1 MDSSVISSVAVS
13 AVSAIDS
20 NLAAQKLE
28 SATEERLAKAFD
40 ESTPSAAIESVEAST
55 LSSVTESVVSSVT
68 ESVVE
73 STVSAVKAADEVKL
87 SEAYYRAAVHQG
99 WKPEEIKEFLKANPE
114 VANRT
119 FAKMY
124 DDTNKMSREFANIGR
139 AKQELSKKGTVS
151 AATVV
156 ESPEKKSEFKE
167 IDIEKLRKDY
177 DNDPVIEIV
186 AQQQKQ
192 VKALLDQVQ
201 KTTKEPDQP
210 VKDEATIRAS
220 IQEEA
225 ALEQQIVTFFTGNDL
240 KMYNDFYGALPKDA
254 KDWDTLTQDQKVNRW
269 NVLQMADQML
279 IGATSQGR
287 DMGVDEALTLAH
299 LSVSEPMREKVIRDK
314 IKANVVKRNKGLSL
328 KPSSGKKPESTKPG
342 TPGELVAITRER
354 LNAVKW

>member
-13 AVSAIDS
+13 AITDSIVSEEKII
-20 NLAAQKLE
+20 
-28 SATEERLAKAFD
+28 SAVEERLAKAFD
-40 ESTPSAAIESVEAST
+40 ESTPSAAVKSVEDSS
-55 LSSVTESVVSSVT
+55 LSSVTESAVSSVT
-68 ESVVE
+68 ESAVE
-73 STVSAVKAADEVKL
+73 SAVSAVKAADKVEL

-139 AKQELSKKGTVS
+139 AKQELTKKGAVS

-156 ESPEKKSEFKE
+156 EPSEKKSEFKE
-167 IDIEKLRKDY
+167 VDIAKLRKEY
-177 DNDPVIEIV
+177 DNDPIVEIV
-186 AQQQKQ
+186 AQQQEQ
-192 VKALLDQVQ
+192 NKALFEQVQ
-201 KTTKEPDQP
+201 GMVKEPDLA
-210 VKDEATIRAS
+210 VRDEATIRAS

-225 ALEQQIVTFFTGNDL
+225 ALEQQITTFFTGNDL
-240 KMYNDFYGALPKDA
+240 KMYSEFYGELPKDNN
-254 KDWDTLTQDQKVNRW
+254 DWKKSLTRDQQINRYQ
-269 NVLQMADQML
+269 VLQMADDML
-279 IGATSQGR
+279 IGAGSQGR
-287 DMGVDEALTLAH
+287 DMDVNEALTLAH
-299 LSVSEPMREKVIRDK
+299 LSVSEPMREKVIRDE
-314 IKANVVKRNKGLSL
+314 IKANVVKRSKGLSL